1 MLPVQAEEGWSGGVA
16 GGGGWGGVACLTSI
30 YDLLGRDIIRGRGG
44 HLNADDTLFYCQ
56 YFIVKRLNYSL

>member
-1 MLPVQAEEGWSGGVA
+1 MGGWRGGGLA
-16 GGGGWGGVACLTSI
+16 GGRPSFTSI

-44 HLNADDTLFYCQ
+44 HLKADDTLFYCQ